1 MFRESRKILLRV
13 SKHDENLVPVLM
25 NLYKLQPRGH
35 AVNLSDM
42 NYCGFS
48 IPDVLK
54 QQQKFTWLKA
64 AFHIM
69 F

>member
-1 MFRESRKILLRV
+1 
-13 SKHDENLVPVLM
+13 M

-69 F
+69 FWDM